1 MDEAHVETTVSL
13 RQQRRT
19 DQTASQIAALIQQ
32 LVNEL
37 IDDEETSEVK
47 STQAGSL
54 LLIEVFPNGPRAAG
68 QLIGKQGRTIAALRT
83 LATAVCAK
91 YGWRAQLEIVA

>member
-1 MDEAHVETTVSL
+1 MDSPVTA

-19 DQTASQIAALIQQ
+19 EETPRQIAQIIER
-32 LVNEL
+32 VTREL
-37 IDDEETSEVK
+37 IDDAESCEVTM
-47 STQAGSL
+47 TQAGSL
-54 LLIEVFPNGPRAAG
+54 LLIEVVPGSPRAAG
-68 QLIGKQGRTIAALRT
+68 QLIGRSGRTIAALRT

>member
-1 MDEAHVETTVSL
+1 VDQTVAA

-19 DQTASQIAALIQQ
+19 EETPQEISQIIERL
-32 LVNEL
+32 LKEL
-37 IDDEETSEVK
+37 IDDDETCTVTF
-47 STQAGSL
+47 TQAGSL
-54 LLIEVFPNGPRAAG
+54 ILIEVVPGSPRAAG
-68 QLIGKQGRTIAALRT
+68 QLIGRSGRTISALRT